1 MDSFKGSYSLQV
13 IEAMG
18 FQYALEMTL
27 SWNFSRIIVEGDSEP
42 VVQALN
48 RVRTYAGCD

>member
-1 MDSFKGSYSLQV
+1 MDSFKGSYSLRV

-18 FQYALEMTL
+18 FRYALEMTL
-27 SWNFSRIIVEGDSEP
+27 SWNFSRIIVEGDSEH

-48 RVRTYAGCD
+48 RARTYAGCD